1 MFSIINNIYLARYEN
16 YFVGLNLTLGLYSI
30 LAESLS
36 LLTLQNSNRY
46 RWVYQVFMGLRIA
59 AWLQVFINRLPFN
72 YFLPTLFAKNF
83 KLPLNVAIWLWYGL
97 SIWNSPVLQY
107 FYHEIYHTMPSDC
120 PGEGSA
126 AK

>member
-1 MFSIINNIYLARYEN
+1 M
-16 YFVGLNLTLGLYSI
+16 NLTLGLYSI